1 MSNKIDDKEIKKL
14 IDCKKSCIVKV
25 VKLNADAELK
35 RRLISFG
42 IMKDAMLEVLEHA
55 PAKSTIE
62 VKVGKMRVALR
73 AQEAGLIEVIKL

>member
-1 MSNKIDDKEIKKL
+1 MSDKVKTL
-14 IDCKKSCIVKV
+14 NDCKKACIVKV

-35 RRLISFG
+35 QRFISFG
-42 IMKDAMLEVLEHA
+42 IMKEAVIEVLEHA

-73 AQEAGLIEVIKL
+73 AQEAALIEVQKI